1 MGKLFKRVMEW
12 KLLKAIFRAGRSRGH
27 GDVRRGY

>member
-12 KLLKAIFRAGRSRGH
+12 KLLKTIFRAGRRRGQT
-27 GDVRRGY
+27 DVRRY